1 MAFIIIFHCIWHS
14 CLSHG
19 KDGICR
25 GDSQILVSSRAVT
38 KKRPW
43 DVSVGP
49 AGYPVLHRVTRRGSE
64 EETRNHHP
72 ASHWGEHGTIAA
84 WHRTWRWIEGRRLD
98 VFRFYTNL
106 EPEPSGMLAGSVTR
120 LRLFS
125 DDGDLRVSRW
135 FDVRIFHPMQL
146 GTFNVMRWPRSLR
159 MEIFGNRFEGS
170 AGIVDAETAPLMA
183 LMAND
188 KYS

>member
-1 MAFIIIFHCIWHS
+1 MNEPLAFIIIFHCIWHS
-14 CLSHG
+14 CLLHG

-25 GDSQILVSSRAVT
+25 GDNQILASSRAVT

-84 WHRTWRWIEGRRLD
+84 WHR
-98 VFRFYTNL
+98 RFYTNL
-106 EPEPSGMLAGSVTR
+106 EPEPSGMLTGSVWTASIVVVSTSI
-120 LRLFS
+120 LWSSSWFTSLLVVQDSTSVTMGTSVVFCGGLMLKFS
-125 DDGDLRVSRW
+125 PHAAG
-135 FDVRIFHPMQL
+135 
-146 GTFNVMRWPRSLR
+146 
-159 MEIFGNRFEGS
+159 EIQC
-170 AGIVDAETAPLMA
+170 
-183 LMAND
+183 D
-188 KYS
+188 KVTKVVENGHIWKPF